1 MAKSDDIARL
11 PLPKGWP
18 KLAKRVLVLVNSLL
32 KVSFDIELGRRLDCA
47 SHHAREHAD
56 HVRPETS
63 ECPACGE
70 AIRFLWNGKRFV
82 SFVGSRLHIDY
93 HIYTCVKS
101 GCPLRGRHF
110 RPEFLTTRV
119 LPKREFGLDDE
130 NLLLATLLTGDP
142 VLLVG
147 SHGTAKTGLFMKIAE
162 ALGLRAI
169 SYDASK
175 ALFEDVLGYPNPK
188 ELLEGRVRYIA
199 SDVTIWDKEFVLID
213 ELNRAQ
219 AEMQNKWLEIIRSR
233 RVMGAETAVSWVWA
247 AMNPKSYSAT
257 HTLDDALVGRFA
269 MCVYPPEVLS
279 MDEVD
284 RARVACH
291 MNGDDAPALGCWA
304 DDAKPKAKSNVK
316 KQPRS
321 VAAVGTEMKSLLT
334 RAAKLFASLKS
345 DLPRLGEFLAR
356 FADLAFRETKGEVK
370 LDGRRLGFIYR
381 NLLANR
387 AVELAKAEAEGVSPP
402 EFRLSAR
409 YVVLSSIPVGL
420 NDETVNRE
428 ETDHKVQVVFD
439 LLSGYFDEG
448 SDFERTDRVYEL
460 RPRPERLELL
470 AYLRD
475 GEEANLPRRNA
486 EASDALDRIGELRI
500 ARYVTPVFDGELEEG
515 MKADAI
521 LVRRPLRYFRV
532 QYPAVEVV
540 LYHRGREVFEVCD
553 GDLAE
558 EDAKAADIRFGGLVF
573 LVGAH
578 VRVVV
583 GENFGKRRLRRK
595 PQPLRRE

>member
-1 MAKSDDIARL
+1 MLFPRL
-11 PLPKGWP
+11 GIYGW
-18 KLAKRVLVLVNSLL
+18 K
-32 KVSFDIELGRRLDCA
+32 
-47 SHHAREHAD
+47 
-56 HVRPETS
+56 
-63 ECPACGE
+63 E
-70 AIRFLWNGKRFV
+70 A
-82 SFVGSRLHIDY
+82 
-93 HIYTCVKS
+93 
-101 GCPLRGRHF
+101 
-110 RPEFLTTRV
+110 
-119 LPKREFGLDDE
+119 DE
-130 NLLLATLLTGDP
+130 NLALSSLLTGDP

-175 ALFEDVLGYPNPK
+175 ALFEDVLGFPNPK
-188 ELLEGRVRYIA
+188 GLLEGRVSYIA

-269 MCVYPPEVLS
+269 MFVYPPEVLS
-279 MDEVD
+279 MDEAD

-291 MNGDDAPALGCWA
+291 MNGDDAPALGRWTSA
-304 DDAKPKAKSNVK
+304 TKSKAK
-316 KQPRS
+316 KQPRAI
-321 VAAVGTEMKSLLT
+321 AAVGAEMRSLLT
-334 RAAKLFASLKS
+334 RAGELFASLKS
-345 DLPRLGEFLAR
+345 NLPRLGEFLAR

-387 AVELAKAEAEGVSPP
+387 AVELAKAEAAGASPP
-402 EFRLSAR
+402 EFRESAR

-460 RPRPERLELL
+460 FTTRDLMRKAEILLREDLGELAHTKAWNDLIHGDRNITTL
-470 AYLRD
+470 AYLALQIEARRPGTVPGEMIDGLANMVDVGELSSRCIGVLRGESVEHVDQVEKLLKGRD
-475 GEEANLPRRNA
+475 DDLEKLIAISHVKRAAEEGVTKAALVDMAEAIEQDIGKFRSLLAAPPRRRK
-486 EASDALDRIGELRI
+486 EA
-500 ARYVTPVFDGELEEG
+500 
-515 MKADAI
+515 
-521 LVRRPLRYFRV
+521 
-532 QYPAVEVV
+532 
-540 LYHRGREVFEVCD
+540 
-553 GDLAE
+553 
-558 EDAKAADIRFGGLVF
+558 AA
-573 LVGAH
+573 
-578 VRVVV
+578 
-583 GENFGKRRLRRK
+583 
-595 PQPLRRE
+595 

>member
-1 MAKSDDIARL
+1 MLFPRL
-11 PLPKGWP
+11 GIYGW
-18 KLAKRVLVLVNSLL
+18 K
-32 KVSFDIELGRRLDCA
+32 
-47 SHHAREHAD
+47 
-56 HVRPETS
+56 
-63 ECPACGE
+63 E
-70 AIRFLWNGKRFV
+70 A
-82 SFVGSRLHIDY
+82 
-93 HIYTCVKS
+93 
-101 GCPLRGRHF
+101 
-110 RPEFLTTRV
+110 
-119 LPKREFGLDDE
+119 DE

-147 SHGTAKTGLFMKIAE
+147 SHGTAKTGLFMKVGQ

-175 ALFEDVLGYPNPK
+175 ALFEDVLGFPNPK
-188 ELLEGRVRYIA
+188 ELLEGRVSYIA

-233 RVMGAETAVSWVWA
+233 RVMGAETAVNWVWA

-269 MCVYPPEVLS
+269 MFVYPPEVLS

-304 DDAKPKAKSNVK
+304 DDAKPKARSNVMK
-316 KQPRS
+316 LPRS
-321 VAAVGTEMKSLLT
+321 VAAVGAEMKSLLT

-402 EFRLSAR
+402 EFRKSAR

-460 RPRPERLELL
+460 FTTRDLMRKAEILLREDLGELAHTKAWNDLIHGDRDITTL
-470 AYLRD
+470 AYLALQIEARRPGTVPGEIIDGLANMVDVGELSSRCIGVLKGESVEHVDEVEKLLKDRD
-475 GEEANLPRRNA
+475 DDLEKLIAISHVRRAAEEGVTRAKLVEVA
-486 EASDALDRIGELRI
+486 EAIERDVEKFRELLDNLS
-500 ARYVTPVFDGELEEG
+500 A
-515 MKADAI
+515 
-521 LVRRPLRYFRV
+521 
-532 QYPAVEVV
+532 
-540 LYHRGREVFEVCD
+540 
-553 GDLAE
+553 
-558 EDAKAADIRFGGLVF
+558 
-573 LVGAH
+573 
-578 VRVVV
+578 
-583 GENFGKRRLRRK
+583 
-595 PQPLRRE
+595 RREGQAA

>member
-1 MAKSDDIARL
+1 MLFPRL
-11 PLPKGWP
+11 GIYGW
-18 KLAKRVLVLVNSLL
+18 K
-32 KVSFDIELGRRLDCA
+32 
-47 SHHAREHAD
+47 
-56 HVRPETS
+56 
-63 ECPACGE
+63 E
-70 AIRFLWNGKRFV
+70 A
-82 SFVGSRLHIDY
+82 
-93 HIYTCVKS
+93 
-101 GCPLRGRHF
+101 
-110 RPEFLTTRV
+110 
-119 LPKREFGLDDE
+119 DE

-147 SHGTAKTGLFMKIAE
+147 SHGTAKTGLFTKIAQ

-188 ELLEGRVRYIA
+188 ELLEGRVSYIA

-233 RVMGAETAVSWVWA
+233 RVMGAATAVSWVWA

-269 MCVYPPEVLS
+269 MFVYPPEVLS
-279 MDEVD
+279 MDEAD

-304 DDAKPKAKSNVK
+304 DDAKAKAKSRVK

-321 VAAVGTEMKSLLT
+321 VAAVGAEMKALLT

-387 AVELAKAEAEGVSPP
+387 AVELATAEAEGVSPP
-402 EFRLSAR
+402 EFRKSAR

-439 LLSGYFDEG
+439 LLSGYFDDG

-460 RPRPERLELL
+460 FTTRDLMRKAEILLRDDLGELAHTKAWNDLIHGDRDITTL
-470 AYLRD
+470 AYLALQIEARRPGTIPGEMID
-475 GEEANLPRRNA
+475 GLANMV
-486 EASDALDRIGELRI
+486 DVGELSSRCIGVLKGDSVEHVDEVEKLLKGRDDDLEKLI
-500 ARYVTPVFDGELEEG
+500 AISHVKRAAEEG
-515 MKADAI
+515 VTRAKLEQIRESIERDVTKFRELLEWSPAGLKVGSAA
-521 LVRRPLRYFRV
+521 VRPDTHKL
-532 QYPAVEVV
+532 
-540 LYHRGREVFEVCD
+540 
-553 GDLAE
+553 LA
-558 EDAKAADIRFGGLVF
+558 AG
-573 LVGAH
+573 
-578 VRVVV
+578 
-583 GENFGKRRLRRK
+583 
-595 PQPLRRE
+595 